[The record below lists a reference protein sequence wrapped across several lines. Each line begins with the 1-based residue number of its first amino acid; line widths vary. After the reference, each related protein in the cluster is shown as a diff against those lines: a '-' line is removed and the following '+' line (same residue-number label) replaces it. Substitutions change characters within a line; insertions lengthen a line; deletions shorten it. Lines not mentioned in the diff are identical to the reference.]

1 MHNRN
6 WFALAVRP
14 HKERYVERQL
24 QSKGH
29 RVVCPRYAKTIRH
42 ARRQRVVEAP
52 IFPGYLFVQLTAVA
66 QNWREVNWTPGAM
79 GFVKFC
85 NSPSALNSEFV
96 DDFILRAKT
105 NGVVE
110 FHLKLEQGD
119 RVQALGG
126 PFDGFV
132 GEVINMSEQD
142 RVKVLM
148 NALNRKVE
156 MTLPRK
162 AVIAAA

>member
-1 MHNRN
+1 MKNSS

-14 HKERYVERQL
+14 HKERYVEQQL
-24 QSKGH
+24 QHKGH
-29 RVVCPRYAKTIRH
+29 HVVCPRYAKTVRH
-42 ARRQRVVEAP
+42 ARRQRVVETA
-52 IFPGYLFVQLTAVA
+52 IFPGYVFVKLTSAA
-66 QNWREVNWTPGAM
+66 QNWREVNWIPGAI
-79 GFVKFC
+79 GIVKFG
-85 NSPSALNSEFV
+85 NTPSALNNEFV
-96 DDFILRAKT
+96 DEFILSANS

-110 FHLKLEQGD
+110 FKLKLERGD

-126 PFDGFV
+126 PFDGFI